1 MERKCGHAM
10 AMTLAHVAHIRR
22 PTQHKPHWCGELF
35 LLQEVLSLRL
45 TPLSLQYS
53 IKAPEGAD

>member
-10 AMTLAHVAHIRR
+10 AMDPAHVAHIRR
-22 PTQHKPHWCGELF
+22 PTKHKPHWCGELF

-45 TPLSLQYS
+45 MP
-53 IKAPEGAD
+53 